1 MRVLCLLATLGTA
14 AAFVRP
20 SLPAARSTSRSAM
33 R

>member
-1 MRVLCLLATLGTA
+1 MRVLSLLATLGTA

-20 SLPAARSTSRSAM
+20 TLPAARAGRSAM

>member
-1 MRVLCLLATLGTA
+1 MRLLCFLAALGSA

-20 SLPAARSTSRSAM
+20 TLPAARATGRSAM